1 MTTIAVTGSAGG
13 IGGAIRARIEAAGHD
28 VLGVDVRDAEVI
40 ADLSSADGR
49 AAAIAAIRAETGG
62 ALDGLVVAA
71 GIGGSTDAPPSM
83 VARVNYFGAV
93 DLLVGLH
100 DDLVAGQLEAA
111 VAIASNSAT
120 AVPMDADIP
129 LVDQL
134 LAGDEDAA
142 AATADE
148 LDGEGVY
155 AMAKL
160 ALARKVRRLA
170 VEWAP
175 QVRVNAVAP
184 GPVLTGLTRAALDH
198 PVTGELIRQFPVPM
212 GRWGEQM
219 EIAEAVWFLLSPQSQ
234 WTTGSVLFVDG
245 GTDAL
250 LNPDRI

>member
-1 MTTIAVTGSAGG
+1 VTTIAVTGSAGG

-49 AAAIAAIRAETGG
+49 TAACTAITAETGG

-71 GIGGSTDAPPSM
+71 GIGGSTEAPPSM
-83 VARVNYFGAV
+83 VARINYFGAV
-93 DLLVGLH
+93 GLLEGLQEQ
-100 DDLVAGQLEAA
+100 LAAGQLEAA

-120 AVPMDADIP
+120 AVPLADAT
-129 LVDQL
+129 LVDRC
-134 LAGDEDAA
+134 LAGDEEAA
-142 AATADE
+142 AKTAEDM
-148 LDGEGVY
+148 DGEGVY
-155 AMAKL
+155 AFAKL

-175 QVRVNAVAP
+175 GIRVNAVAP
-184 GPVLTGLTRAALDH
+184 GPVLTPLTRAALDH
-198 PVTGELIRQFPVPM
+198 PVTGDLIRSYPIPM
-212 GRWGEQM
+212 DRWGEQS
-219 EIAEAVWFLLSPQSQ
+219 EIAEAVWFLLSPQSS

-250 LNPDRI
+250 LNPDRL

>member
-13 IGGAIRARIEAAGHD
+13 IGGAIRARIEGAGHD
-28 VLGVDVRDAEVI
+28 VLGVDVRDAEVV

-49 AAAIAAIRAETGG
+49 AAACRAITAETGG

-93 DLLVGLH
+93 GLLEGLREQ
-100 DDLVAGQLEAA
+100 LRAGQLEAA

-120 AVPMDADIP
+120 AMPVTDPT
-129 LVDQL
+129 LVEL
-134 LAGDEDAA
+134 CLAGDEEAA
-142 AATADE
+142 AKTAE
-148 LDGEGVY
+148 GMDGETVY
-155 AMAKL
+155 AFAKL

-175 QVRVNAVAP
+175 GLRVNAVAP

-198 PVTGELIRQFPVPM
+198 PVTGDLIRSFPVPM
-212 GRWGEQM
+212 DRWGEQA

-234 WTTGSVLFVDG
+234 WTTGSILFVDG

-250 LNPDRI
+250 LNPDRL